1 MNLIKRKFIDC
12 HLIIN
17 NKNAP
22 FIEIYDWGFVRLKSD
37 LVSEVVEYDLEFM
50 YKTFVGKS
58 FPTDALMESFVS
70 FAFGRKLLLLE
81 NKRGNLKNNF
91 NKIKLEKII
100 MNNGNEYYIII

>member
-1 MNLIKRKFIDC
+1 
-12 HLIIN
+12 
-17 NKNAP
+17 
-22 FIEIYDWGFVRLKSD
+22 
-37 LVSEVVEYDLEFM
+37 M

-70 FAFGRKLLLLE
+70 FAFGRKLLLLD